1 MKSFLRFLW
10 RNKLYTAI
18 EVLGMAVAMAF
29 VIFIGAFII
38 NELSYDK
45 GLEGTE
51 NIYVAHSERLF
62 LQSATVKEQVEGKFP
77 EIEDICRM
85 ADTGIFGGISCYA
98 RVGDEEF
105 RQNALVVDENWSSM
119 KISSACSLS
128 LFWQGLRK
136 PLSCQ

>member
-85 ADTGIFGGISCYA
+85 D
-98 RVGDEEF
+98 
-105 RQNALVVDENWSSM
+105 WSSM